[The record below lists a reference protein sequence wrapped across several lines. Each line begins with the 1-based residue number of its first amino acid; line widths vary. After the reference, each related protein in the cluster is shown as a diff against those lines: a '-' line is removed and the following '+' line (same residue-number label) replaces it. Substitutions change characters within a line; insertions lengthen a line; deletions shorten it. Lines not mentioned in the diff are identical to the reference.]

1 MAQDKSTLWDSG
13 HDESVEVNQRALIDK
28 VLARYSGEF
37 TVFRELLQNSDDAGA
52 TAVEVHFETRE
63 YTDKKKGDTDL
74 SPDLTGSAKQSLD
87 RKAAQV
93 HQWTFKNNGMPFRD
107 EDWKRLKKI
116 AEGNP
121 DEEKI
126 GAFGVGFYSLFS
138 VTEEPFVT
146 SGDQWMGF
154 YWKDKKDQLFARR
167 GNLPPS
173 STHDPWTTFEMPLRE
188 PGPIPKAFDFTRF
201 LTSSITFMAH
211 LNEVS
216 VYLDDQ
222 RLTKLTKD
230 PGVPKSIPLPSGLK
244 SQTPMSTMK
253 ATGIQTKPL
262 HIKAEVIQWVYMAGS
277 EKPAPSQPATPQNT
291 ERTTGFFASLFSS
304 FSGSATPQRGPS
316 PFPPTEP
323 TVDPTSLT
331 ESSVVLSIFAV
342 DVVVQLDQKMRAAL
356 LHSTKKNPP
365 TKTRLELIYTG
376 KDEYD
381 ASKKEDEQQP
391 KATGSIF
398 QGLRADLEGT
408 GSAKV
413 FIGHS
418 TGQTT
423 GLGGHMAAR
432 FIPTVER
439 ESIDLQ
445 DRNVAVWNKELL
457 YAGGYLARA
466 AYETEMETIR
476 TLWNGAVES
485 KGGLASEPD
494 ADMKS
499 WLLGR
504 ALHAMKFFTFQRS
517 TPSTVVSQLLEEAFF
532 TCGESAGMFPFSSSR
547 PFSVMSTR
555 GIRSAA
561 DVRIPDEAFA
571 GFLKQLPVLPPE
583 ILSGAHQMVDSMRT
597 RDIIKSITFV
607 DVLQELRS
615 RPLAEVELV
624 ACIKWWVGVH
634 NKERPRNF
642 QQIHAELVNA
652 AILTLNAPGSSE
664 GTLVQLSSIRTFL
677 NTRGIGAHIP
687 TEGPL
692 PDHLLPIGISKQ
704 FDPQALMTVFS
715 WKELTILDWLKYITD
730 STNSSIDAEHNITLS
745 PVWAERVLQ
754 MLARAWQNLPKASQ
768 EEIITLLREKPCV
781 PTSNGMKLP
790 AESYFPSAHLF
801 QDLPLVTLPSGTVLK
816 GTSEKILQALGV
828 RKHVDLQIVFN
839 RMIKTG
845 DWTIVELIKYLV
857 SVRTMLTSEEFQR
870 LRLTAV
876 FPKESDAETS
886 DGKKAQRFRA
896 SDLYEPVDAFRQLG
910 LPLIAW
916 GTTTKWR
923 NASDEAKFL
932 FDLGLRRAPPLSV
945 ILKLAAGSDP
955 NIRSLALKYFLDNSA
970 KQYLD
975 YDPNTFTDLAFI
987 PARNNGV
994 ATLAKPGEV
1003 FTSPMWEPLGFQVV
1017 DSTLSAIDLDKLGLR
1032 KDPPTHLLIA
1042 LLRGTPPQTEAVAR
1056 QWFTT
1061 LASRVTDFSPSELT
1075 MLSQLPFVPIEQGA
1089 KVATGQKSAILSP
1102 HLLPPSQ
1109 CYFSGDSQ
1117 AIFHSKLFVFVDFG
1131 TQGNQFLSACGTK
1144 HEPSVE
1150 EVARILL
1157 ENPRKFY
1164 EIAEGRDNYLTEL
1177 RNIAI
1182 NARLISSSTL
1192 RRMKQAPI
1200 LLGSRR
1206 APRSDSHDKKTRDN
1220 MEIDEDEADAQYDL
1234 LTPDKV
1240 VIVDDPNALQLFGE
1254 VIFTAPQE
1262 DLLEGFYSQLG
1273 SKRLT
1278 SLIREE
1284 YRTGAELRELRVLRK
1299 AQDIRSLILER
1310 LPLFLHEHTHTRT
1323 RIPFTWL
1330 NNDRNFVVK
1339 AFHKIVVIK
1348 TLLSA
1353 DTRAVKNQDTTAATR
1368 RQGNSGPVE
1377 LWLSGVDEI
1386 DMYEVATSMCR
1397 MLFEAPKINDSL
1409 LFMTILST
1417 DLRALKRRGY
1427 NVDRILRQQQ
1437 LDRQA
1442 AQATVRDRPQSTAL
1456 IPPSQPPSL
1465 QNRSEVSTAKSAV
1478 DPSIPPSTS
1487 EKGLPPPPVPPGRPN
1502 TPSGRA
1508 STETAVSQPS
1518 SGLSPR
1524 PRSTSPTQDTQPP
1537 SALQRLIPNNRQSMI
1552 NSFTR
1557 LVTGRNSAQQI
1568 QSEAQQRSEP
1578 SSHITPRRNIKN
1590 VIQNAVRA
1598 CQAES
1603 GEVLQNQEQVEQ
1615 VKESKNDGYC
1625 DVSGHAVNMEL
1636 SGEFAE
1642 FKIFVSRALADVS
1655 DPTSVRAKKADIIER
1670 FVRVIRIMSEV
1681 FALPPASLHIFC
1693 DAAGGLVAFNRN
1705 ASIFL
1710 NLRYYEAWHDEKVKS
1725 GNISEALIFWYF
1737 ALAHEI
1743 AHNLVRVHNSEHE
1756 FWFSSICEEYL
1767 PTFAKYLT

>member
-1 MAQDKSTLWDSG
+1 MAQDRSALWDSG

-52 TAVEVHFETRE
+52 TAVEIHFETKE
-63 YTDKKKGDTDL
+63 YLDRKKGDAAHL
-74 SPDLTGSAKQSLD
+74 SEVPGSVKQSLD
-87 RKAAQV
+87 RKAALV
-93 HQWTFKNNGMPFRD
+93 HQWSFKNNGMLFRD

-173 STHDPWTTFEMPLRE
+173 TANDPWTTFEMPLRE

-216 VYLDDQ
+216 VYLDGQ
-222 RLTKLTKD
+222 RLAKLTKA
-230 PGVPKSIPLPSGLK
+230 PGVPKSIALPSGLK
-244 SQTPMSTMK
+244 SQSPMSTMR
-253 ATGIQTKPL
+253 ATSIQTTPL

-277 EKPAPSQPATPQNT
+277 EKPTPSQQVVQAAT
-291 ERTTGFFASLFSS
+291 ERASGFFASLFST
-304 FSGSATPQRGPS
+304 FSGPATPQRGPS
-316 PFPPTEP
+316 PLPPSEP
-323 TVDPTSLT
+323 AVDPTSMN

-342 DVVVQLDQKMRAAL
+342 DVVVQLDQKIRAAL
-356 LHSTKKNPP
+356 QHSTKKNPP
-365 TKTRLELIYTG
+365 TKMRLELIYTG

-381 ASKKEDEQQP
+381 ASKKEDEKQP

-413 FIGHS
+413 FIGHA

-457 YAGGYLARA
+457 YIGGYLARA
-466 AYETEMETIR
+466 AFETEMDTVR
-476 TLWNGAVES
+476 TLWDGAVES
-485 KGGLASEPD
+485 KVGLAGEPD
-494 ADMKS
+494 PEMKA

-504 ALHAMKFFTFQRS
+504 ALHAMKFFTFHRS
-517 TPSTVVSQLLEEAFF
+517 TPSAVVSQLLEEAFF
-532 TCGESAGMFPFSSSR
+532 SCAESSGIFPFSSSR

-555 GIRSAA
+555 GVRSAA
-561 DVRIPDEAFA
+561 DVRIPDEAFS
-571 GFLKQLPVLPPE
+571 GFLKQLPVLPDE
-583 ILSGAHQMVDSMRT
+583 VLNGAKQMVDTLRE
-597 RDIIKSITFV
+597 RGVIKSITFV

-615 RPLAEVELV
+615 RPLTEAELV
-624 ACIKWWVGVH
+624 ACFKWWIGVY
-634 NKERPRNF
+634 NKEKPRNF

-652 AILTLNAPGSSE
+652 AILTSNAPGSSDE
-664 GTLVQLSSIRTFL
+664 KLIQISSIRTFL

-687 TEGPL
+687 TDGPL

-704 FDPQALMTVFS
+704 FDPQALMAVFS
-715 WKELTILDWLKYITD
+715 WKELTVADWVKFVTD
-730 STNSSIDAEHNITLS
+730 LSNPSIDAEHNVTLS

-754 MLARAWQNLPKASQ
+754 VLARAWQNLSKASQ
-768 EEIITLLREKPCV
+768 EEIVALLRDKPCI
-781 PTSNGMKLP
+781 PTSSGMKLP
-790 AESYFPSAHLF
+790 TESYFPSAHLF
-801 QDLPLVTLPSGTVLK
+801 ADLPLVTLPSGIALK
-816 GTSEKILQALGV
+816 GTLEKILDALGV

-845 DWTIVELIKYLV
+845 DWTIAELIKYLV
-857 SVRTMLTSEEFQR
+857 SVRTMLTSDEHQR

-876 FPKESDAETS
+876 FLKEADAEILDS
-886 DGKKAQRFRA
+886 KKATRYKA
-896 SDLYEPVDAFRQLG
+896 SDLYEPVDALRQLG
-910 LPLIAW
+910 LPIIAW
-916 GTTTKWR
+916 GTSTKWR
-923 NASDEAKFL
+923 SMSDEAKFL
-932 FDLGLRRAPPLSV
+932 YDLGLRRFPPLPV
-945 ILKLAAGSDP
+945 ILKLAAGPDS
-955 NIRSLALKYFLDNSA
+955 NVRSLAFKYFLDNFA
-970 KQYLD
+970 KQYAE
-975 YDPNTFTDLAFI
+975 YDPAAFAELAFI
-987 PARNNGV
+987 PARKDG
-994 ATLAKPGEV
+994 ASLLAKPNEV
-1003 FTSPMWEPLGFQVV
+1003 FSSLVWEPLGFQVV
-1017 DSTLSAIDLDKLGLR
+1017 DPSLSAIDLDKLGLR
-1032 KDPPTHLLIA
+1032 KDPPTHLLTA
-1042 LLRGTPPQTEAVAR
+1042 LLKNTPPQTEAVAR
-1056 QWFTT
+1056 QWFAV
-1061 LASRVTDFSPSELT
+1061 LATRVTNFTPSELT
-1075 MLSQLPFVPIEQGA
+1075 MLSQLPFVPVEKGE
-1089 KVATGQKSAILSP
+1089 KVTAGQKGAALATR
-1102 HLLPPSQ
+1102 LLPPSQ
-1109 CYFSGDSQ
+1109 CYFSGDSR
-1117 AIFHSKLFVFVDFG
+1117 ATFHSKLFVFVDFG
-1131 TQGNQFLSACGTK
+1131 QQGNQFLSACGTK

-1177 RNIAI
+1177 RNIAV
-1182 NARLISSSTL
+1182 NARLISSSTMK
-1192 RRMKQAPI
+1192 RMKQAPI

-1206 APRSDSHDKKTRDN
+1206 VKKSGNQEKKGHDTADI
-1220 MEIDEDEADAQYDL
+1220 EDDEVDAQYDL

-1254 VIFTAPQE
+1254 VVYTAPQE
-1262 DLLEGFYSQLG
+1262 DLLEGFYSELG
-1273 SKRLT
+1273 SKRL
-1278 SLIREE
+1278 SALIREE
-1284 YRTGAELRELRVLRK
+1284 YRTGSEVRGARG
-1299 AQDIRSLILER
+1299 AQEIRSLILER
-1310 LPLFLHEHTHTRT
+1310 LPLFLHEHTHART
-1323 RIPFTWL
+1323 RIAFTWL
-1330 NNDRNFVVK
+1330 NNEKNFIVKTFSKIIVVK
-1339 AFHKIVVIK
+1339 
-1348 TLLSA
+1348 TLFG
-1353 DTRAVKNQDTTAATR
+1353 DIRAARNQDVTATAR
-1368 RQGNSGPVE
+1368 RQGSNGPVE
-1377 LWLSGVDEI
+1377 LWLSGVDQVDI
-1386 DMYEVATSMCR
+1386 VATSMCR
-1397 MLFEAPKINDSL
+1397 ILFDSPKINDSL

-1437 LDRQA
+1437 LDREA
-1442 AQATVRDRPQSTAL
+1442 AQASAREKAKATAL
-1456 IPPSQPPSL
+1456 VPPSQSLASQARPEAAAARPS
-1465 QNRSEVSTAKSAV
+1465 
-1478 DPSIPPSTS
+1478 P
-1487 EKGLPPPPVPPGRPN
+1487 EKILPPPPVPPGRPDAAIVK
-1502 TPSGRA
+1502 S
-1508 STETAVSQPS
+1508 STEKADVDQLSQQS
-1518 SGLSPR
+1518 TLNDLESR
-1524 PRSTSPTQDTQPP
+1524 PRSTSPAPDPQSPP
-1537 SALQRLIPNNRQSMI
+1537 TSQRLLSNRQSMLK
-1552 NSFTR
+1552 NWTRRFTGQNNMQPE
-1557 LVTGRNSAQQI
+1557 T
-1568 QSEAQQRSEP
+1568 QQRDEP

-1603 GEVLQNQEQVEQ
+1603 GDVLQNQEQIEH
-1615 VKESKNDGYC
+1615 VKESTNDGYC
-1625 DVSGHAVNMEL
+1625 DVSGHAVNMDL
-1636 SGEFAE
+1636 IGEFGG
-1642 FKIFVSRALADVS
+1642 FKIFVSRDVPDAAAIRVNKADV
-1655 DPTSVRAKKADIIER
+1655 IER
-1670 FVRVIRIMSEV
+1670 FVRVIRVMSQV
-1681 FALPPASLHIFC
+1681 FALPAASLHIFC

-1710 NLRYYEAWHDEKVKS
+1710 NLRYYEAWHDEKVKL
-1725 GNISEALIFWYF
+1725 GNMSEALIFWYF

-1767 PTFAKYLT
+1767 PGFAKHLT